1 MLDADH
7 VVSVGVVAHE
17 FDDLAGEDWRVPV
30 LPRSAGQGP
39 GPLPLSHLGLMP
51 HRCRRICCTFGC
63 SWSLRMTVCL
73 ASLSMPAWVRKAL
86 SLRPVSWPKV
96 WSVPRQ
102 LYALPQIKILLNF
115 GRTRSPGGSSHGIGE
130 LTSPASKTRRNA
142 SVDLICLCAG
152 VLCLIDTR
160 LDSLNCHYVN
170 HSVRGFLPP
179 ARWRFSPTCFGP
191 SRLRMRRIIRTQVVA
206 PAIQSAPVA
215 THSVATIA
223 YLAFRLAGTILIP
236 DCASPQRLSPAL
248 FPQLSPAPIYSSGR
262 SRT

>member
-1 MLDADH
+1 MVSARRHAQRCQRGFDRSLAEARVQQALDALSPRLRRRFRNSMLDADH
-7 VVSVGVVAHE
+7 VVSVGVLAHE
-17 FDDLAGEDWRVPV
+17 FDDLAGEGWRYPYCLVRRDRD
-30 LPRSAGQGP
+30 LAR
-39 GPLPLSHLGLMP
+39 LPLSHLGLMP

-115 GRTRSPGGSSHGIGE
+115 GRTRSPGRSSHGIGE

-170 HSVRGFLPP
+170 PPTRGF
-179 ARWRFSPTCFGP
+179 
-191 SRLRMRRIIRTQVVA
+191 SRMPKER
-206 PAIQSAPVA
+206 
-215 THSVATIA
+215 
-223 YLAFRLAGTILIP
+223 
-236 DCASPQRLSPAL
+236 
-248 FPQLSPAPIYSSGR
+248 R
-262 SRT
+262 SRSLAVSPPTPPGWQSG

>member
-1 MLDADH
+1 
-7 VVSVGVVAHE
+7 
-17 FDDLAGEDWRVPV
+17 
-30 LPRSAGQGP
+30 
-39 GPLPLSHLGLMP
+39 
-51 HRCRRICCTFGC
+51 
-63 SWSLRMTVCL
+63 MTVCL

-115 GRTRSPGGSSHGIGE
+115 GRTRSPGRSSHGIGE

-170 HSVRGFLPP
+170 
-179 ARWRFSPTCFGP
+179 
-191 SRLRMRRIIRTQVVA
+191 QVADALMKATGDSIGVA
-206 PAIQSAPVA
+206 
-215 THSVATIA
+215 
-223 YLAFRLAGTILIP
+223 
-236 DCASPQRLSPAL
+236 D
-248 FPQLSPAPIYSSGR
+248 SS
-262 SRT
+262 